1 MRLFPCI
8 RTIVSFAVV
17 ACAAYGIAPAWARDG
32 RPPVTGVAAPTP
44 PEPLLTTAAA
54 VRRLNRP
61 SAGAHPRVRLQ
72 GVVTYFDEDWDL
84 LFVNDRTGGVF
95 VFPADTQL
103 RVRAGDLVIVEGHA
117 VVGDFARSIGEGHVT
132 VVGRAPLPPT
142 VAVPVEPLRAGAYDS
157 QRLVLE
163 GVVRS
168 LRFPVQNQHLM
179 LDVLV
184 NGQRVLAQF
193 PGPWNGPLPTALVDA
208 RVRLHGVCGT
218 IFGQQGQILG
228 LQMFLVSLDDVEV
241 VRPASA
247 LEAVPTRSAGALLES
262 RTLEATD
269 HRVRTRGV
277 VTYVQ
282 GRRLYLQDGSGAVQA
297 ALVRP
302 EALAPGTAVEL
313 AGFPSAGSYGALLE
327 DAVVISRP
335 SMSVEAVRPAV
346 ALTTDLAA
354 GKLHGHLVTV
364 DARLVDSVFSPTT
377 RVLVLLASGRNFV
390 ASLAPDAP
398 AWDDPPEPGSR
409 VTVTGVSEA
418 EVNRDFDPLNAT
430 SFRLLLRSADDVVVT
445 ERPPLWTRGHTLA
458 LGLGLA
464 LAGLVVTGWLVALR
478 RQVRAQTRAAE
489 ARLQHEMD
497 LQERYRDL
505 FENANDVVCT
515 WDAQGRITSINRAG
529 EQVLGYPRADARSM
543 FITDLVAPEHGH
555 IVRTSLSRTLLSRRG
570 TTFEV
575 DLVTRTG
582 ARVTIEF
589 DARPVEQRGQVS
601 GVQAIGRDVTSRKR
615 AEAELQRARDAAEAA
630 SRAKSQFVA
639 NVSHEVRTPMNGI
652 LGLTELLLEGPLG
665 DEQRQHLAMVK
676 ASADSLLHVIND
688 VLDFSRIEAGRVDL
702 HPVAFDLREQA
713 ADVMQP
719 LAVAARKKNLHLSLR
734 VAPDAPQ
741 RVLADGDRLRQVLV
755 NICGNAVKFTPAGE
769 VSLDVRLERGDAGHG
784 SRTMLVFRVRDTG
797 IGIPAAKHRDVFG
810 AFTQADG
817 STSRRFGG
825 TGLGLA
831 ISSSLVQLMGGSI
844 ELESAEGQGSTFTVH
859 VPVIVPAEQPAGDRL
874 PPGTVVVVEPNVST
888 REALVERLGAW
899 GATVHAVADVASLEA
914 AVPADAGDGVVA
926 AVVAVEAL
934 RTSPGEFGSLWRRL
948 APGAGLVVTA
958 LAAQPGDVRAAR
970 TAGASALLARP
981 LRETALVAALRS
993 RGAGLA
999 EVPDG
1004 QRDPESFVR
1013 RNILLAEDNPVNQ
1026 RLVVHVLERRG
1037 HVVRVAGDGREALEL
1052 LERWRPD
1059 LVLMDVQM
1067 PELNGL
1073 EATAA
1078 IRARELKSGDHL
1090 PIVAM
1095 TAHAMEGDRE
1105 RCLQAGMDDYL
1116 TKPIGAPALIQAV
1129 ERIVDSF
1136 VTPIIGRSDQPEPAQ
1151 TTSADEVPV
1160 DRAAALKRVDG
1171 DAELLSEIVDL
1182 FLADVEPLTEDIR
1195 AAVAARD
1202 ATRIMRSS
1210 HRLKGS
1216 VATLAAKPAA
1226 DAALRLE
1233 IMGRGSDLADA
1244 DAAFAA
1250 LEFELK
1256 RLVPALRA
1264 FVQDAAA

>member
-1 MRLFPCI
+1 MRLI
-8 RTIVSFAVV
+8 RGTRALLLIAAV
-17 ACAAYGIAPAWARDG
+17 AWPLAETPAARGSAG
-32 RPPVTGVAAPTP
+32 RPPVTSVAAPTAKAP
-44 PEPLLTTAAA
+44 PITTASG
-54 VRRLNRP
+54 VRRLDRQ
-61 SAGAHPRVRLQ
+61 SAGAHPDVHLR

-84 LFVNDRTGGVF
+84 LFVNDETGGVF
-95 VFPADTQL
+95 VYPADPAL
-103 RVRAGDLVIVEGHA
+103 RVRSGDLVVVEGHA
-117 VVGDFARSIGEGHVT
+117 VVGEFARSIGDARIT

-142 VAVPVEPLRAGAYDS
+142 VAPPLEELRAGAYDG
-157 QRLVLE
+157 QRIVLE
-163 GVVRS
+163 GIVRS
-168 LRFPVQNQHLM
+168 LRYPVQNQHLM

-184 NGQRVLAQF
+184 KGERILAQL
-193 PGPWNGPLPTALVDA
+193 PGPWTGPMPDALVDA
-208 RVRLHGVCGT
+208 RVRLHGVGGT

-228 LQMFLVSLDDVEV
+228 LQMFLDSTADIEV
-241 VRPASA
+241 VRPAPP
-247 LEAVPTRSAGALLES
+247 LDAVPRRSAGSLLEF
-262 RTLEATD
+262 RTLEATG

-277 VTYVQ
+277 VTYAQ
-282 GRRLYLQDGSGAVQA
+282 GQRLYLQDGSGAVQA
-297 ALVRP
+297 LLARP
-302 EALAPGTAVEL
+302 ELLAPGVVVDL
-313 AGFPSAGSYGALLE
+313 AGFPSPGSYGALLE
-327 DAVVISRP
+327 DAVVIGRP
-335 SMSVEAVRPAV
+335 ADGGHTVTPAV
-346 ALTTDLAA
+346 AVSTDLAA

-364 DARLVDSVFSPTT
+364 DARLVDRVFTPTS
-377 RVLVLLASGRNFV
+377 RVLVLLASGRNFT
-390 ASLAPDAP
+390 ASLPVDAP
-398 AWDDPPEPGSR
+398 AWPNPPEPGSR
-409 VTVTGVSEA
+409 VTVTGISEA
-418 EVNRDFDPLNAT
+418 EVNRDLDPLDAT
-430 SFRLLLRSADDVVVT
+430 SFHLLLRASDDVFVT
-445 ERPPLWTRGHTLA
+445 ERPSLWTRGHTLA
-458 LGLGLA
+458 LVSGIA
-464 LAGLVVTGWLVALR
+464 IAGLVVAGWVAALR
-478 RQVRAQTRAAE
+478 RQVRMQTRAAE
-489 ARLQHEMD
+489 ARLHHEVD

-529 EQVLGYPRADARSM
+529 EQLTGYPRSDARSM
-543 FITDLVAPEHGH
+543 FITDLVAPEHGD
-555 IVRTSLSRTLLSRRG
+555 IVRTALARTMLSRRG

-575 DLVTRTG
+575 DLVTRSG

-589 DARPVEQRGQVS
+589 DALPVEQRGQPA

-702 HPVAFDLREQA
+702 HPVAFDVREHV

-719 LAVAARKKNLHLSLR
+719 LVVAARKKNLQLALR
-734 VAPDAPQ
+734 VAPDVPQ
-741 RVLADGDRLRQVLV
+741 RVLADGDRVRQVLV
-755 NICGNAVKFTPAGE
+755 NICGNAVKFTPVGE
-769 VSLDVRLERGDAGHG
+769 VALDVRVERMESERGP
-784 SRTMLVFRVRDTG
+784 RTMLAFRVRDTG
-797 IGIPAAKHRDVFG
+797 IGIPPEKHGDVFG

-831 ISSSLVQLMGGSI
+831 ISSSLVQLMGGRI
-844 ELESAEGQGSTFTVH
+844 AVESAEGQGSTFTVL
-859 VPVIVPAEQPAGDRL
+859 VPVVVPAEQPASDTLAG
-874 PPGTVVVVEPNVST
+874 GTVVVVEPHGTT
-888 REALVERLGAW
+888 REALVERVSAW
-899 GATVHAVADVASLEA
+899 GATVHAVADAGALEA
-914 AVPADAGDGVVA
+914 GLPGDAGPVVA

-934 RTSPGEFGSLWRRL
+934 RAAPGEFGALWRRV
-948 APGAGLVVTA
+948 APGAGLIVTA
-958 LAAQPGDVRAAR
+958 LAAQPGDVKAAR
-970 TAGASALLARP
+970 AAGASALLPRP
-981 LRETALVAALRS
+981 LRESSLVAALRS
-993 RGAGLA
+993 PGAALA
-999 EVPDG
+999 EAPDD
-1004 QRDPESFVR
+1004 REPLHPFVR
-1013 RNILLAEDNPVNQ
+1013 YEVLLAEDNPVNQ
-1026 RLVVHVLERRG
+1026 RLVVYVLERRG
-1037 HVVRVAGDGREALEL
+1037 HAVRVATNGREALEM
-1052 LERWRPD
+1052 LEHWRPD

-1078 IRARELKSGDHL
+1078 IRAQELKSGDHL

-1116 TKPIGAPALIQAV
+1116 TKPISAPALIQAV

-1136 VTPIIGRSDQPEPAQ
+1136 VSPIGSRFDQPDVPPKS
-1151 TTSADEVPV
+1151 SADEVPV
-1160 DRAAALKRVDG
+1160 DRDAALKRVDG

-1182 FLADVEPLTEDIR
+1182 FLADIDPLTNDIR
-1195 AAVAARD
+1195 SAVVDRD
-1202 ATRIMRSS
+1202 ATRIMRTA

-1233 IMGRGSDLADA
+1233 TMGRNDDLADA
-1244 DAAFAA
+1244 DAAFVS

-1264 FVQDAAA
+1264 FVHDAAA